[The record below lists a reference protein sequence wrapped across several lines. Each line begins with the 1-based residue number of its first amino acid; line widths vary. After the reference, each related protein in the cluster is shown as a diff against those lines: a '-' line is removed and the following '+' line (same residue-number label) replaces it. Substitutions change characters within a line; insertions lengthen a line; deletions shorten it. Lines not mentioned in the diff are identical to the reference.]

1 MSIYEKL
8 FEIQQELKAPK
19 GQFNE
24 FSNFKYRSCEDI
36 LEAVKPILKKYKVVI
51 ICEDILTMIGER
63 YYVKAIARLCDV
75 ETGEK
80 IDSSAYAR
88 ETDSRSKMDPAQI
101 TGAASSY
108 ARKYALNGLLCID
121 DAKDADS
128 MDNRDC
134 EKQKEPQQ
142 RQNMPKQIHNLVE
155 ASHIATIRAEIER
168 TGAKEKAVCYSYG
181 IRSLND
187 MTMEQYRNA
196 MDTFKEMPTKQQTRQ
211 MSFDEMPPF
220 R

>member
-88 ETDSRSKMDPAQI
+88 ETDSRPKMDPAQI

-128 MDNRDC
+128 MDNRGC
-134 EKQKEPQQ
+134 EKQKQS
-142 RQNMPKQIHNLVE
+142 QNHVE
-155 ASHIATIRAEIER
+155 ASHIATIRSEIER

>member
-24 FSNFKYRSCEDI
+24 FSSFKYRSCEDI

-88 ETDSRSKMDPAQI
+88 ETDSRPKMDPAQI

-142 RQNMPKQIHNLVE
+142 RQNMQKQIHNLVE